1 MRVHAPENS
10 LHGGLP
16 KIGIRPVIDGRR
28 NGVRESLEEPIMAM
42 ALSAA
47 ELITGALRHACGLP
61 VDCVVPDFTTGGAA
75 EAACCSELFRREGVG
90 AVIDVT
96 RCWCYAAEIIEM
108 DPWMPRAIWGFNG
121 TKKPGAVYLAG
132 ASAAGVQM
140 GLPVFK
146 IYGRD
151 VQDETDFSIPG
162 DVREQILR
170 FARAAIA
177 VATMR
182 GTSYLSM
189 GGVSMGIAG
198 SMVDHDFF
206 RAYLGMRTEYVDMS
220 EFVRRLERGIYDAEE
235 FGRAMEWVRVNC
247 AETADPNP
255 AGIRRTR
262 EELNGDWEV
271 SVKMALVAR
280 DLMAGNPRL
289 AGMGHVEE
297 SEGHNALAAG
307 FQGQRQWTDHFPT
320 GDFMEAVLNSSF
332 DWNGI
337 RAPYILATENDALNA
352 AGMLFGN
359 LLTGTAQIFADVR
372 TYWSPGAIKRVSG
385 MSPLGS
391 LADGFIYLT
400 NSGAAALDGAGAQ
413 MKDGAPAIKPFW
425 EISPEEAGRC
435 LRATEWGPAKLVTFR
450 GGGFSSA
457 YRTPG
462 GMPMTMTRLNIVKGL
477 GPVLQIAEGFTI
489 DLPPD
494 VRAEIVGRTDPTWPR
509 TFFVPRL
516 TGKGVFG
523 SVYAVMR
530 AWGANHC
537 ALCYGHTGADLIS
550 LASILRIPVA
560 MHNVPDA
567 ALFRPSAWDMFGTA
581 DTEGADF
588 RACAALGPLYGKY

>member
-1 MRVHAPENS
+1 MRVHAPENRLQS
-10 LHGGLP
+10 GLP

-235 FGRAMEWVRVNC
+235 FGRAMEWVRANC

-385 MSPLGS
+385 MSPSGS

-413 MKDGAPAIKPFW
+413 MKDGAPAIKAFW
-425 EISPEEAGRC
+425 DISPDEAGRC

-581 DTEGADF
+581 DAEGADF

>member
-1 MRVHAPENS
+1 MRVHAPENRQC
-10 LHGGLP
+10 GGLP
-16 KIGIRPVIDGRR
+16 KIGVRPVIDGRR
-28 NGVRESLEEPIMAM
+28 NGVRESLEEPIMTM

-61 VDCVVPDFTTGGAA
+61 VGCVVPDFTTGGAA
-75 EAACCSELFRREGVG
+75 EAARCSELFRKEGVG

-96 RCWCYAAEIIEM
+96 RCWCYAAEIIEL

-151 VQDETDFSIPG
+151 VQDENDFSIPG

-170 FARAAIA
+170 FARAAIT
-177 VATMR
+177 VAAMR
-182 GTSYLSM
+182 GSSYLSI

-235 FGRAMEWVRVNC
+235 FEKAMEWVRANC

-255 AGIRRTR
+255 VEIRRNR
-262 EELNGDWEV
+262 RQLNGDWEV
-271 SVKMALVAR
+271 SVKIALVAR
-280 DLMAGNPRL
+280 DLMAGNPKL
-289 AGMGHVEE
+289 AEMGHIEE

-320 GDFMEAVLNSSF
+320 GDFMEAMLNSSF

-372 TYWSPGAIKRVSG
+372 TYWSPEAIERVSG
-385 MSPLGS
+385 MSPEGS

-400 NSGAAALDGAGAQ
+400 NSGAAALDGAGGQ
-413 MKDGAPAIKPFW
+413 VKDGAPAIKPFW
-425 EISPEEAGRC
+425 EISPDEAGRC

-489 DLPPD
+489 DLPPE
-494 VRAEIVGRTDPTWPR
+494 VLAEIVGRTDPTWPR

-516 TGKGVFG
+516 TGEGVFG

-537 ALCYGHTGADLIS
+537 ALCYGHTGADMIS

-560 MHNVPDA
+560 MHNVPGE
-567 ALFRPSAWDMFGTA
+567 ALFRPSAWDMFGTS

>member
-1 MRVHAPENS
+1 MRVHAPENRLQS
-10 LHGGLP
+10 GLP

-28 NGVRESLEEPIMAM
+28 NGVRESLEEPIMSM

-47 ELITGALRHACGLP
+47 ELITGGLRHACGLP
-61 VDCVVPDFTTGGAA
+61 VGCVVPDFTTGGAA
-75 EAACCSELFRREGVG
+75 EAARCSELFRREGVG

-96 RCWCYAAEIIEM
+96 RCWCYAAEIIEL

-132 ASAAGVQM
+132 ASAAGVQA

-189 GGVSMGIAG
+189 GGISMGIAG

-400 NSGAAALDGAGAQ
+400 NSGAAALDGAGGQ
-413 MKDGAPAIKPFW
+413 VKDGAPAIKPFW

-457 YRTPG
+457 YCTPG
-462 GMPMTMTRLNIVKGL
+462 GMPMTMTRLNIVQGL

-509 TFFVPRL
+509 TFFAPRL

-560 MHNVPDA
+560 MHNVPDEV
-567 ALFRPSAWDMFGTA
+567 LFRPSAWDMFGTA
-581 DTEGADF
+581 DAEGADF

>member
-1 MRVHAPENS
+1 MRVNEPENR

-189 GGVSMGIAG
+189 GGISMGIAG

-235 FGRAMEWVRVNC
+235 FGRAMEWVRANC

-413 MKDGAPAIKPFW
+413 MKDGAPAIKAFW
-425 EISPEEAGRC
+425 DISPDEAGRC

-560 MHNVPDA
+560 MHNVPDE

-581 DTEGADF
+581 DAEGADF

>member
-1 MRVHAPENS
+1 MRVHAPENR

-75 EAACCSELFRREGVG
+75 EAARCSELFRKEGVG

-151 VQDETDFSIPG
+151 VQDETDFSISG

-177 VATMR
+177 GATMR

-189 GGVSMGIAG
+189 GGISMGIAG

-581 DTEGADF
+581 DAEGADF

>member
-1 MRVHAPENS
+1 MRVHATENRQC
-10 LHGGLP
+10 GGLP
-16 KIGIRPVIDGRR
+16 KIGVRPVIDGRR
-28 NGVRESLEEPIMAM
+28 NGVRESLEEPIMTM

-47 ELITGALRHACGLP
+47 ELITGGLRHACGLP
-61 VDCVVPDFTTGGAA
+61 VGCVVPDFTTGGAA
-75 EAACCSELFRREGVG
+75 EAARCSALFRKEGVG

-96 RCWCYAAEIIEM
+96 RCWCYAAEIIEL

-151 VQDETDFSIPG
+151 VQDENDFSIPG

-177 VATMR
+177 VAAMR

-235 FGRAMEWVRVNC
+235 FEKAMEWVRANC

-255 AGIRRTR
+255 VGIRRNR
-262 EELNGDWEV
+262 GQLNGDWEV
-271 SVKMALVAR
+271 SVKMALVTR
-280 DLMAGNPRL
+280 DLMAGNPKL
-289 AGMGHVEE
+289 AEMGHVEE

-359 LLTGTAQIFADVR
+359 LLTGTAQLFADVR
-372 TYWSPGAIKRVSG
+372 TYWSPEAIGRVSG
-385 MSPLGS
+385 MSPEGP

-400 NSGAAALDGAGAQ
+400 NSGAAALDGAGGQ
-413 MKDGAPAIKPFW
+413 EKDGAPAIKPFW
-425 EISPEEAGRC
+425 EISPDEAGRC

-489 DLPPD
+489 DLPPEML
-494 VRAEIVGRTDPTWPR
+494 AEIVGRTDPTWPR

-516 TGKGVFG
+516 ADTGVFG

-537 ALCYGHTGADLIS
+537 ALCYGHAGADMIS

-560 MHNVPDA
+560 MHNVPRE

-581 DTEGADF
+581 DAEGADF

>member
-1 MRVHAPENS
+1 MRVHAPENR

-75 EAACCSELFRREGVG
+75 EAARCSELFRKEGVG

-151 VQDETDFSIPG
+151 VQDETDFSISG

-189 GGVSMGIAG
+189 GGISMGIAG

-581 DTEGADF
+581 DAEGADF

>member
-1 MRVHAPENS
+1 
-10 LHGGLP
+10 
-16 KIGIRPVIDGRR
+16 
-28 NGVRESLEEPIMAM
+28 
-42 ALSAA
+42 
-47 ELITGALRHACGLP
+47 
-61 VDCVVPDFTTGGAA
+61 CVVPDFTTGGAA
-75 EAACCSELFRREGVG
+75 EAARCFELFRKEGVG

-96 RCWCYAAEIIEM
+96 RCWCYAAEIIDL

-132 ASAAGVQM
+132 ASAAGVQA

-151 VQDETDFSIPG
+151 MQDETDFSIPG

-206 RAYLGMRTEYVDMS
+206 RAFLGMRTEYVDMS

-235 FGRAMEWVRVNC
+235 FERAMEWVRANC

-262 EELNGDWEV
+262 RQLNGDWEV
-271 SVKMALVAR
+271 SVKIALVAR
-280 DLMAGNPRL
+280 DLMVGNPRL
-289 AGMGHVEE
+289 AEMGHVEE

-372 TYWSPGAIKRVSG
+372 TYWSPGAIKHVSG
-385 MSPLGS
+385 MSPLGP

-425 EISPEEAGRC
+425 EISPKETGLC

-462 GMPMTMTRLNIVKGL
+462 GMPMTMTRLNLVKGL

-537 ALCYGHTGADLIS
+537 ALCYGHTGADMIS

-560 MHNVPDA
+560 MHNVNDE

-581 DTEGADF
+581 DPEGADF
-588 RACAALGPLYGKY
+588 RACAALGPLYGRY